1 MSKSRALFVLW
12 FCLVTW
18 SSSAEA
24 QVPGETRRSET
35 NTTEQRLPAKRADP
49 AKNVEVELAAKEQRK
64 QARALLNSLATDA
77 RTFRDP
83 TLRSR
88 ALARIADALW
98 LVDPEQARLF
108 FRKAWE
114 ASEVA
119 YQESRQKQEEEIRQE
134 KAKTGGSVAIDLP
147 TDVRR
152 EVLRL
157 VARHD
162 AVLGEE
168 FLEKLKAQNRES
180 ANSDDSATRHSSG
193 LDEALSQRLSLAR
206 ELLSVGEIERALQFA
221 DAALGTI
228 TIETVSFLADLRKK
242 NAVLANQR
250 YAAMLAS
257 ANANLKADANTVS
270 LLSSYIFTPDRFL
283 TFNSGEVSHAY
294 YGAAVESPT
303 DITPELRNAFFQTAA
318 GILLRPQ
325 LSANHDQRVP
335 DIEGK
340 YLVIKHLLPFFEQ
353 FATRDISEA
362 VRGQFNALTS
372 IVSDSVRRGDDKWER
387 RAEEPQRGIAEEQT
401 VLDRIDRA
409 KTSAERDELYMQLAH
424 LAMARGDIRARDF
437 VSKIEETEY
446 RKQAQA
452 FIDAGLA
459 QNLVRQKLTERALD
473 LARKG
478 ELTHIQRVWVLT
490 QCATQFTKTDRE
502 KALELVDEAVLV
514 ARRIDVS
521 DPYRPRG
528 LFAVAN
534 VLKSLDTTRVWE
546 ATFDAIKAANS
557 SEGFSGEDGALALRF
572 QRKGYSVVYGND
584 VPEFDVEGI
593 FRELTM
599 RDYERAVELA
609 RGFRGE
615 GPRAV
620 ATIAIARAVLEP
632 KTTGAGRVR
641 EPNP

>member
-1 MSKSRALFVLW
+1 MLKSCAPLVLW
-12 FCLVTW
+12 FYLVTW

-35 NTTEQRLPAKRADP
+35 NNTEQRWPAKRADP
-49 AKNVEVELAAKEQRK
+49 AKNAEVERAAKEQRK
-64 QARALLNSLATDA
+64 QARSLLISLATDA

-98 LVDPEQARLF
+98 LVDPDQAGLF

-119 YQESRQKQEEEIRQE
+119 YQESRQKLEEEIRQE
-134 KAKTGGSVAIDLP
+134 KAKTGGPVAIDLP
-147 TDVRR
+147 TDVRS

-157 VARHD
+157 AARHD

-180 ANSDDSATRHSSG
+180 ANSADSTTRHSTG

-206 ELLSVGEIERALQFA
+206 ELLLVGDLERALQFA

-242 NAVLANQR
+242 NAVLADQR

-257 ANANLKADANTVS
+257 ANANLGADANTVS

-283 TFNSGEVSHAY
+283 TFNSGEISHDY
-294 YGAAVESPT
+294 YGVAVGSPA
-303 DITPELRNAFFQTAA
+303 DVAPQLRNAFFQTAA
-318 GILLRPQ
+318 GVLLRPQ
-325 LSANHDQRVP
+325 LSANQDQRAP
-335 DIEGK
+335 GIEGK

-353 FATRDISEA
+353 FATRDIAEA

-372 IVSDSVRRGDDKWER
+372 VVSDSVRRGDDKWER
-387 RAEEPQRGIAEEQT
+387 SAEEPQKGVAEEQSI
-401 VLDRIDRA
+401 LDRIDRVR
-409 KTSAERDELYMQLAH
+409 TSAERDELYMQLAH
-424 LAMARGDIRARDF
+424 MAIARGDIRARDF

-490 QCATQFTKTDRE
+490 QCATQFAKTNRE
-502 KALELVDEAVLV
+502 RALELVDEAVLE

-546 ATFDAIKAANS
+546 ATFDAVKAANS

-584 VPEFDVEGI
+584 VPDFDVEGI

-632 KTTGAGRVR
+632 KTTGARRGQ